1 MYAANDVESGEM
13 FYNTIIIFFTYED
26 GEKLKD
32 SNKGIFVWRMGN
44 YFVLVFFKEMEG
56 GGNRALAPSSSKAL
70 ALGCIS
76 TACFHQNLVDPLH

>member
-32 SNKGIFVWRMGN
+32 SNKGIFV
-44 YFVLVFFKEMEG
+44 
-56 GGNRALAPSSSKAL
+56 
-70 ALGCIS
+70 
-76 TACFHQNLVDPLH
+76 